1 MHPHVYV
8 YLMCAHSLAHSLA
21 HLLRTCVCL
30 LTYMLTHLHA
40 DSLTCLLACSLA
52 HLLLLTYVYSRTDTG
67 RVGKLKPPKLRGTPS
82 ADESKPTGK
91 PTNRAS
97 GSSGTGPSLGTNRAS
112 GSSGTGPSLGTN
124 RASGSSGTGPSLG
137 SDRAR
142 RGGHGGGALPSDRPR
157 SQRSERQVDKQRP
170 SDRQASA
177 MDSRSGRT
185 GAGPSSRPSSQGRAV
200 ARSASG
206 SSAQRIGIA

>member
-52 HLLLLTYVYSRTDTG
+52 HLLSLTYAYSRTDTG

-91 PTNRAS
+91 P
-97 GSSGTGPSLGTNRAS
+97 TNRAS